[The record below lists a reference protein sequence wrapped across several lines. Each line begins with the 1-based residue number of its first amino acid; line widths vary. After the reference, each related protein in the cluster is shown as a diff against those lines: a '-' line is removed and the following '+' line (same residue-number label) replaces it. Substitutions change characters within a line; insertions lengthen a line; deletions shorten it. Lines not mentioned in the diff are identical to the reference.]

1 MQGHQ
6 CQHLFYLECADFV
19 EENAAETAAA
29 VEAAAGELAA
39 QPAVP
44 TTDAGASLPRPH
56 RPL

>member
-1 MQGHQ
+1 MHGHQ

-19 EENAAETAAA
+19 EEDAAETAAA
-29 VEAAAGELAA
+29 VEAAAELAA

-44 TTDAGASLPRPH
+44 TADTGASLPRPH